1 MPSSQHPDIESLS
14 LAHSARD
21 RNVIKSYGALSP
33 KFSSRKATISGIPVV
48 CATILIVELCE
59 RLAFYTFT
67 GTQEFFLEKL
77 GYSVAAS
84 GGINATMGTL
94 CTAWAFLAGW
104 FADVWLGRYNTI
116 LLFGTIYALGAAMAM
131 AAAWPVHSS
140 SRLYLAGIMG
150 LVPIGTAGIKANIS
164 NFGADQYDVNDPEQ
178 LQAREKF
185 FSWFYLAINL
195 GSAVAY
201 GSLTTVAASGSA
213 ELGIPKQYGYFAV
226 YAIAASVMLV
236 AVLIFRSNRA
246 SYCVQPTQS
255 HSSLGGV
262 SSQVMAAA
270 KKGSFPATAVCIG
283 VMLMFAGLI
292 LSVLQALLP
301 DQPSVTG
308 AMGIVAF
315 FCSALGITAVTLFC
329 LKPDWVMIEANSD
342 QTLSPSDVRDYL
354 RLLPLLLSA
363 NLAFSALYNSM
374 QYWYQQQACQM
385 DVRIPWATSSDG
397 QQQFAGSFFMIADCL
412 GIVVATPI
420 ALSWVNPGLDRLK
433 GSPIGHGAKYSI
445 GMLFGALS
453 VVVAAQIERM
463 RREVPILPFQSN
475 CAPDGVPMS
484 HMSASWMFVPFFLM
498 GLGEIY
504 TSPVLM
510 NLAYTQSPPSMR
522 TLTSATG
529 LVIGGVSTSLFA
541 LQINA
546 LAPYVP
552 NDLNHGHLEYGYFS
566 NIILAG
572 FFLLVYLACLN
583 RFEEKEYKN

>member
-1 MPSSQHPDIESLS
+1 MHAPRQSDIESVPLVV
-14 LAHSARD
+14 HSAR
-21 RNVIKSYGALSP
+21 NMGITYGALSP
-33 KFSSRKATISGIPVV
+33 KIGSRKATAFGVPLV

-104 FADVWLGRYNTI
+104 VADVWLGRYHTI
-116 LLFGTIYALGAAMAM
+116 LAFGSIYAAGAVMAM
-131 AAAWPVHSS
+131 AAAWPAHTS

-164 NFGADQYDVNDPEQ
+164 NFGADQYDANDPEQ
-178 LQAREKF
+178 LAAREKF

-201 GSLTTVAASGSA
+201 GGLTTVAASGGV
-213 ELGIPKQYGYFAV
+213 GIPKQYGYFAV
-226 YAIAASVMLV
+226 YAFAALVMQA
-236 AVLIFRSNRA
+236 AVMIFRSNRA
-246 SYCVQPTQS
+246 SYRVQATQS
-255 HSSLGGV
+255 RSSLGGV
-262 SSQVMAAA
+262 SAQVMAAA
-270 KKGSFPATAVCIG
+270 KKGSFSATAVCTG
-283 VMLMFAGLI
+283 VILMLAGLV
-292 LSVLQALLP
+292 LSVVQALIP
-301 DQPSVTG
+301 DMVSLTNALGV
-308 AMGIVAF
+308 VAF
-315 FCSALGITAVTLFC
+315 FCSAVGITAVTVCC
-329 LKPDWVMIEANSD
+329 LKPDWVMVEARSD
-342 QTLSPSDVRDYL
+342 ALLAPSDVRDYL
-354 RLLPLLLSA
+354 RLLPVLLTA

-385 DVRIPWATSSDG
+385 DVRMPWATSDPLG

-412 GIVVATPI
+412 GIVIATPI
-420 ALSWVNPGLDRLK
+420 ALGWVNPGLDKLK
-433 GSPIGHGAKYSI
+433 GSPLGHGAKYSI

-453 VVVAAQIERM
+453 VVMAAYIERM
-463 RREVPILPFQSN
+463 RREMPLLPFLSN
-475 CAPDGVPMS
+475 CAPQGIHMS
-484 HMSASWMFVPFFLM
+484 GMSASWMFVPFFLM

-552 NDLNHGHLEYGYFS
+552 NDLNHGHLELGYFS
-566 NIILAG
+566 NIVIAG
-572 FFLLVYLACLN
+572 FFLMAYLVCL
-583 RFEEKEYKN
+583 RWFEEKTYDN

>member
-1 MPSSQHPDIESLS
+1 MPARQQSESDIESAP
-14 LAHSARD
+14 LANQARS
-21 RNVIKSYGALSP
+21 NASSNYGSLSP
-33 KFSSRKATISGIPVV
+33 KRSQKSNSYFGIPVV
-48 CATILIVELCE
+48 CATILVVELCE

-77 GYSVAAS
+77 GYSVASS

-104 FADVWLGRYNTI
+104 VADVWLGRYHTI
-116 LLFGTIYALGAAMAM
+116 LLFGTIYVIGSAMAM
-131 AAAWPVHSS
+131 AAAWPAHTS

-150 LVPIGTAGIKANIS
+150 LVPIGTAGIKSNIS
-164 NFGADQYDVNDPEQ
+164 NFGADQYDASDPEQ
-178 LQAREKF
+178 IKAREKF
-185 FSWFYLAINL
+185 FSWFYLSINL

-201 GSLTTVAASGSA
+201 GGLTTVAASGGA
-213 ELGIPKQYGYFAV
+213 GIPKKYGYFAV
-226 YAIAASVMLV
+226 YGLAAFVMQL
-236 AVLIFRSNRA
+236 AVLVFRSNRS
-246 SYCVQPTQS
+246 SYRVQPTQS

-262 SSQVMAAA
+262 SSQVIAVA
-270 KKGSFPATAVCIG
+270 KTRSFSAIAVCIG
-283 VMLMFAGLI
+283 VLLMLTGLV
-292 LSVLQALLP
+292 LSVVQALLP
-301 DQPSVTG
+301 DQPSITN

-315 FCSALGITAVTLFC
+315 ICSAVGIAAVTLCC
-329 LKPDWVMIEANSD
+329 LKPDWVMMDARSD
-342 QTLSPSDVRDYL
+342 QSIAPSDVRDYL
-354 RLLPLLLSA
+354 RLLPVLLTA

-385 DVRIPWATSSDG
+385 DVRMPWATSSSG

-412 GIVVATPI
+412 GIVIATPI
-420 ALSWVNPGLDRLK
+420 ALNWFNPCLDKMK
-433 GSPIGHGAKYSI
+433 GSPLGHGAKYSI

-453 VVVAAQIERM
+453 VVVAAYIERM
-463 RREVPILPFQSN
+463 RRMMPLLPFQSN
-475 CAPDGVPMS
+475 CAPDGI
-484 HMSASWMFVPFFLM
+484 HMSEMPASWMFVPFFLM

-504 TSPVLM
+504 TSPTLM

-552 NDLNHGHLEYGYFS
+552 NDLNHGHLEFGYFS
-566 NIILAG
+566 NIFIAG
-572 FFLLVYLACLN
+572 FFLVAYLACLGQ
-583 RFEEKEYKN
+583 FEEKTYEN